1 MYSKSELV
9 GKTQEELI
17 KLVLDMQFCNVN
29 LAAERE
35 KNLDKIANLEEILRL
50 KTAEKFTPST
60 EQTRS
65 LFDELELLAQ
75 FEAIKNGLPESE
87 QIVVEAHTR
96 KKHKTRE
103 NSSLPASTPV
113 IDVYNY
119 EEAPNEKVIN
129 GVLYKR
135 VEDKTI
141 DKVYIVPQKYIIVRD
156 HYLKYEPANT
166 TDRKSVV

>member
-75 FEAIKNGLPESE
+75 F
-87 QIVVEAHTR
+87 
-96 KKHKTRE
+96 
-103 NSSLPASTPV
+103 
-113 IDVYNY
+113 
-119 EEAPNEKVIN
+119 
-129 GVLYKR
+129 
-135 VEDKTI
+135 
-141 DKVYIVPQKYIIVRD
+141 
-156 HYLKYEPANT
+156 
-166 TDRKSVV
+166 